1 MGHWRPGT
9 IVRIWRG
16 RATPAN
22 AGAYAR
28 HVTERVFPS
37 LRDIR
42 GHRGAYLLR
51 RETEGQVEFLAVT
64 VWESMRAVREFAGE
78 QADRAVVEPAARAV
92 LAEYDDF
99 VHHFEL
105 VHSDPAPER

>member
-1 MGHWRPGT
+1 MDQWRTGT

-22 AGAYAR
+22 AAAYAR

-37 LRDIR
+37 LSGIR

-51 RETEGQVEFLAVT
+51 RETEGRVEFLAVT
-64 VWESMRAVREFAGE
+64 LWESMQAVREFAGE
-78 QADRAVVEPAARAV
+78 QPDTAVVEPEARAV

-99 VHHFEL
+99 ARHFEL
-105 VHSDPAPER
+105 IHGPRAE

>member
-1 MGHWRPGT
+1 MSPWSPNT
-9 IVRIWRG
+9 IVRLWRG

-22 AGAYAR
+22 AAAYAR

-37 LRDIR
+37 LAGIP

-64 VWESMRAVREFAGE
+64 LWASMEAVRQFAGDRPE
-78 QADRAVVEPAARAV
+78 RAVVEPEARAI
-92 LAEYDDF
+92 LARYDD
-99 VHHFEL
+99 VVQHFEL
-105 VHSDPAPER
+105 VYGSRAE